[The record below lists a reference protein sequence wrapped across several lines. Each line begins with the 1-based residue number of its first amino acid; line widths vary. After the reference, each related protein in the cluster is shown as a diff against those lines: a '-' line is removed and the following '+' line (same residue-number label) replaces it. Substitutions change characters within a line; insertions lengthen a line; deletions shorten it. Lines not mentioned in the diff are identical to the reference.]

1 MGEKRS
7 TTGVIPV
14 MSLLSLL
21 SGAVLVALVYGLSFL
36 PTATLDRSDDI
47 ELVDT
52 ESLAAD
58 QADAETSA
66 RQDGANRAA

>member
-1 MGEKRS
+1 
-7 TTGVIPV
+7 

-52 ESLAAD
+52 ENLAVD
-58 QADAETSA
+58 EDGAETRA
-66 RQDGANRAA
+66 GPDGAA